1 MVVLILFNSL
11 VGMAAQSRVGKTI
24 GSMHHSCDSL
34 EFRHFFFLWPAC
46 DSILLADN
54 GIMAFVIEIAI
65 IGTQKG
71 KKNIF
76 WSVLT

>member
-24 GSMHHSCDSL
+24 GSIHHSCDSL
-34 EFRHFFFLWPAC
+34 EFRHFFLVAG